1 MKIDPAA
8 KPFTAMAAVPT
19 VIAALARRPRTTA
32 ALGLLTAGVTLFF
45 RDPDRTPDRSPV
57 TDPDVVLAPAD
68 GIVMHVGE
76 PQPGIAPPGEWQQV
90 SIFLSLL
97 DVHMNRSPY
106 GGRVIDVTH
115 TPGRFLAAYRA
126 ESATKNERSE
136 IIVERVVAGR
146 PRRIVYR
153 QLVGQLARRIVTR
166 IEPGDEIGDRRA
178 HGPDEVRLAHGR
190 LRAAGGAARGQQ
202 GQARHRGRDGA
213 GPLPGGGRLVTGD
226 TASASTIGPRRRD
239 RVSRRI
245 RLVSATGARVIPLD
259 RLNPR
264 VRARAT
270 LPSLFTL
277 GNMLCGFS
285 SVLLSFQG
293 HFRAAAVLVGISI
306 VLDICDGAVARAVG
320 AITPF
325 GLQFDSLAD
334 LISFGIA
341 PAVLVYTWALPAYPV
356 WAWAGAMFWLACAAY
371 RLARFNVTIDP
382 LADKRYFVGLASPGA
397 AGVVISTV
405 LAIGEPLYDWAPLVP
420 VAAGVVPAALMASSF
435 RFRSFRDLL
444 SPRHLR
450 ITVPLGIVIAVGLAL
465 FPGRDGHGA
474 RLRLRAHLPAGLG
487 HGPAAAALV
496 RGRRRRAAAHPDAVG
511 HHAAGRR

>member
-1 MKIDPAA
+1 MSLGSGE
-8 KPFTAMAAVPT
+8 VPH
-19 VIAALARRPRTTA
+19 
-32 ALGLLTAGVTLFF
+32 
-45 RDPDRTPDRSPV
+45 
-57 TDPDVVLAPAD
+57 
-68 GIVMHVGE
+68 VMGH
-76 PQPGIAPPGEWQQV
+76 
-90 SIFLSLL
+90 
-97 DVHMNRSPY
+97 
-106 GGRVIDVTH
+106 
-115 TPGRFLAAYRA
+115 
-126 ESATKNERSE
+126 
-136 IIVERVVAGR
+136 
-146 PRRIVYR
+146 
-153 QLVGQLARRIVTR
+153 
-166 IEPGDEIGDRRA
+166 
-178 HGPDEVRLAHGR
+178 
-190 LRAAGGAARGQQ
+190 
-202 GQARHRGRDGA
+202 
-213 GPLPGGGRLVTGD
+213 
-226 TASASTIGPRRRD
+226 ASASTDGDPSREDPPSRPVPRSDGHRADDGALVTGEAAPESRPRRRD
-239 RVSRRI
+239 RVSRGI
-245 RLVSATGARVIPLD
+245 RLVSATGARVIPLE

-293 HFRAAAVLVGISI
+293 HFRTAAVLVGISI
-306 VLDICDGAVARAVG
+306 LLDICDGAVARAVG

-405 LAIGEPLYDWAPLVP
+405 LAIGDPLYDWAPLVP

-450 ITVPLGIVIAVGLAL
+450 ITVPLAVVVLVGLAL
-465 FPGRDGHGA
+465 FPGATGMALAYGYV
-474 RLRLRAHLPAGLG
+474 LTCPLG
-487 HGPAAAALV
+487 WATAPL
-496 RGRRRRAAAHPDAVG
+496 RRRWFGPDAVAPPRTRMPSVIMPPEDDESDDDCQDVCPRDNDDSG
-511 HHAAGRR
+511 DASGTGAAR